1 MYQLQIRS
9 GKTPEELRVGFLLP
23 AAIIVVLDQVTK
35 QFFWYLGKNFDII
48 DGVLR
53 ITLVKNTG
61 AAFGMFP
68 GGRAFF
74 VTASIL
80 ASVVIVVLG
89 MRTPK
94 ALFWRRM
101 TLGLI
106 LGGAVG
112 NLIDRMLF
120 GEVIDFFDMGIGMH
134 RWPVYNVADIAVTIG
149 AIGLMVSFL
158 RSERP
163 AGQDSSDGAPEGITD
178 SPGDRDGG

>member
-1 MYQLQIRS
+1 MYHLQIRS

-23 AAIIVVLDQVTK
+23 AAIIVLLDQAAK

-48 DGVLR
+48 DGVFK

-74 VTASIL
+74 VVASIL
-80 ASVVIVVLG
+80 ASIVIVVLG
-89 MRTPK
+89 LRTPK
-94 ALFWRRM
+94 DMFWRRL

-112 NLIDRMLF
+112 NLIDRMFF

-134 RWPVYNVADIAVTIG
+134 RWPVYNVADIAVTLG
-149 AIGLMVSFL
+149 AIGLMISLL
-158 RSERP
+158 RSDQHPNP
-163 AGQDSSDGAPEGITD
+163 ASLVVPPDGSAE